1 VGLIS
6 QHQLSTFSSPVNGT
20 SPIDANT
27 VRGNDNTVKTAY
39 NAHDAD
45 TTIHLQNGL
54 VASRPAAST
63 AGQMWLASDA
73 GAVYAYLD
81 TGSAWVEVNY
91 LRSTG
96 GTVSGPVTVSDT
108 TDSSSSTTGALI
120 VSGGVGIA
128 KKLYVGTGLTVVSGT
143 SALQAVTAT
152 SLTVSAGGIN
162 STGNVI
168 FGADNA
174 YDIGANGS
182 NRPRNV
188 YVAGNIVTGGNVG
201 IGVAPTYTLHVVKA
215 AASDLIAAFTNS
227 SATTPYGIAVNLS
240 GAAPN
245 DAVRYFANFADSVGN
260 KFTFQSN
267 GGLYNF
273 SANNANLSDERT
285 KHMGALIE
293 GRYAADTFA
302 KLAPAWQRFQYKDQT
317 HTDDNIGTGA
327 HALYDLL
334 PLDIRDSIVNTTDG
348 WGEKDTLKLWT
359 IYETD
364 LNYLSHAAVSNLAQ
378 RVAALEAGAR

>member
-143 SALQAVTAT
+143 SSLQAVTAT
-152 SLTVSAGGIN
+152 TLALSGLATITVTGQGLQLLTTSDVAAGGSIYMRWN
-162 STGNVI
+162 DTNGN
-168 FGADNA
+168 GAFIGYVGTNNTFQVQNLKAGPVTFATNNA
-174 YDIGANGS
+174 E
-182 NRPRNV
+182 
-188 YVAGNIVTGGNVG
+188 VG
-201 IGVAPTYTLHVVKA
+201 RW
-215 AASDLIAAFTNS
+215 
-227 SATTPYGIAVNLS
+227 LS
-240 GAAPN
+240 G
-245 DAVRYFANFADSVGN
+245 
-260 KFTFQSN
+260 
-267 GGLYNF
+267 GGLLFASGVGTLADGLVWYDGVNMKCR
-273 SANNANLSDERT
+273 LGGVT
-285 KHMGALIE
+285 K
-293 GRYAADTFA
+293 TF
-302 KLAPAWQRFQYKDQT
+302 T
-317 HTDDNIGTGA
+317 VT
-327 HALYDLL
+327 
-334 PLDIRDSIVNTTDG
+334 
-348 WGEKDTLKLWT
+348 
-359 IYETD
+359 
-364 LNYLSHAAVSNLAQ
+364 
-378 RVAALEAGAR
+378 

>member
-128 KKLYVGTGLTVVSGT
+128 KKLYVGTTLTAGTGLTVTAGT

-152 SLTVSAGGIN
+152 TATVSGPILSLADGSLVRGVNAAATTQQWGIGTTLAVKGSGSALDMAVYSNLGITFFANASVTTPIGTMTSGGVFAWGTTVQTGASAGDVVLANTHGVRGVSAAGTTTFALVSIDGNSIPQIGDSAAGAFPAIPRMAPVAANAAYKGGILVD
-162 STGNVI
+162 SG
-168 FGADNA
+168 
-174 YDIGANGS
+174 
-182 NRPRNV
+182 
-188 YVAGNIVTGGNVG
+188 VAGQFVFYDGVTGARYKLTG
-201 IGVAPTYTLHVVKA
+201 T
-215 AASDLIAAFTNS
+215 AF
-227 SATTPYGIAVNLS
+227 
-240 GAAPN
+240 
-245 DAVRYFANFADSVGN
+245 
-260 KFTFQSN
+260 
-267 GGLYNF
+267 
-273 SANNANLSDERT
+273 
-285 KHMGALIE
+285 
-293 GRYAADTFA
+293 
-302 KLAPAWQRFQYKDQT
+302 
-317 HTDDNIGTGA
+317 
-327 HALYDLL
+327 
-334 PLDIRDSIVNTTDG
+334 
-348 WGEKDTLKLWT
+348 
-359 IYETD
+359 
-364 LNYLSHAAVSNLAQ
+364 
-378 RVAALEAGAR
+378 

>member
-20 SPIDANT
+20 SPIDANM
-27 VRGNDNTVKTAY
+27 VRGNDNAVKTAY

-174 YDIGANGS
+174 YDIGANGFEPS
-182 NRPRNV
+182 
-188 YVAGNIVTGGNVG
+188 
-201 IGVAPTYTLHVVKA
+201 
-215 AASDLIAAFTNS
+215 
-227 SATTPYGIAVNLS
+227 
-240 GAAPN
+240 
-245 DAVRYFANFADSVGN
+245 
-260 KFTFQSN
+260 
-267 GGLYNF
+267 
-273 SANNANLSDERT
+273 
-285 KHMGALIE
+285 
-293 GRYAADTFA
+293 
-302 KLAPAWQRFQYKDQT
+302 
-317 HTDDNIGTGA
+317 
-327 HALYDLL
+327 
-334 PLDIRDSIVNTTDG
+334 
-348 WGEKDTLKLWT
+348 
-359 IYETD
+359 
-364 LNYLSHAAVSNLAQ
+364 AQ
-378 RVAALEAGAR
+378 RVRGWEYRNWRECRDRSSTNLHAPCRKGGSV

>member
-20 SPIDANT
+20 SPIDANM
-27 VRGNDNTVKTAY
+27 VRGNDNAVKTAY

-128 KKLYVGTGLTVVSGT
+128 KKLYVGTGLTV
-143 SALQAVTAT
+143 
-152 SLTVSAGGIN
+152 SAGGIN

-174 YDIGANGS
+174 YDIGASGA
-182 NRPRNV
+182 NRARNL
-188 YVAGNIVTGGNVG
+188 YLAGTATFGGNVT
-201 IGVAPTYTLHVVKA
+201 VAGTISNTQTTTA
-215 AASDLIAAFTNS
+215 AMFVQT
-227 SATTPYGIAVNLS
+227 VNL
-240 GAAPN
+240 
-245 DAVRYFANFADSVGN
+245 
-260 KFTFQSN
+260 T
-267 GGLYNF
+267 
-273 SANNANLSDERT
+273 
-285 KHMGALIE
+285 
-293 GRYAADTFA
+293 
-302 KLAPAWQRFQYKDQT
+302 
-317 HTDDNIGTGA
+317 GTGTSVFLA
-327 HALYDLL
+327 TEGSA
-334 PLDIRDSIVNTTDG
+334 G
-348 WGEKDTLKLWT
+348 GTLATGTRGAWHELQPPR
-359 IYETD
+359 
-364 LNYLSHAAVSNLAQ
+364 AACQ
-378 RVAALEAGAR
+378 